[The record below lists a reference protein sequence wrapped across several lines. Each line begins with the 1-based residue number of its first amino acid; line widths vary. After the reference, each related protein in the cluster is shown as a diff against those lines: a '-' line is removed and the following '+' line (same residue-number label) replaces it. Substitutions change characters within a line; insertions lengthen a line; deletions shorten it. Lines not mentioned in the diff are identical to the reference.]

1 TVCKQEVWR
10 SSRGTACERYGGLR
24 ASPEG
29 PPEAER
35 RGRARRDK
43 AEEEEERQRQGQDA
57 GGHGDEQEERGGEKA
72 LPGQAHAGAGSLRK
86 DAGEAANGKN
96 PEEGIKNP
104 QTESGGEPCTC
115 QQTEPWG
122 VARAQTVQLGLLE
135 PTLRTS
141 TDTWIHSLSTMTFPK
156 SAGPSNLP
164 LVQKGRRPG

>member
-43 AEEEEERQRQGQDA
+43 AEEEERQRQGQDA

-122 VARAQTVQLGLLE
+122 GSQSPDSAAWTVGAHPQDFNRHLD
-135 PTLRTS
+135 TLTEHY
-141 TDTWIHSLSTMTFPK
+141 DIPK
-156 SAGPSNLP
+156 VSWT
-164 LVQKGRRPG
+164 K